1 MNVHFLK
8 RKVQALKYALD
19 PYTSKA
25 KDIVNQNPGGY
36 AWERSKKNPDL
47 PGVKERVPIGA
58 NKNLAGPLHGT
69 KLAVVL
75 QEIRD
80 RFGSVDPQ
88 LKALAEKALSGK
100 GNLQHQVSQD
110 NTYAKTKA
118 MITKAKLGQQAP
130 GEVAQTAAQ
139 PFTPEKHEDLFT
151 AIRDRLAKHSQ
162 GGVGNSPG
170 SSDLAARA
178 GELARSYNWHRV
190 GAGLQVDE
198 AVRDYINKVTGDRL
212 KHANEAHRTVHNLF
226 GLGSE
231 QRRQGKVSDTTHQAF
246 WDGLRKHVNERAKGA
261 NSVYGLS
268 ARDLKDDMLHKSIRR
283 LAEAEEHI
291 YGTPGKAPTDP
302 PHVGPSYAN
311 YKTAG
316 LRQLGP
322 NAKIAPP
329 TFEKPAYSPTKTGVR
344 VNPRARAAQFRRKVG
359 SKKYSAESS
368 NKPYIG
374 DPYISADQ
382 LEGEEQDALRFW
394 QHPNGTIY
402 GFPHTHDRF
411 FDFPPGNELEPDLH
425 SENPNESHGGPY
437 TGGYRR
443 GWMRILANAK
453 NPESIGITNRFQ
465 LPNEKQLNKL
475 IELANHLGSKT
486 IYHYNGTT
494 NSPETLVWNRDKDND
509 MSHMDR
515 VEQIVNE
522 HSNPANEYKWS
533 PIFKAKSP
541 DQDTDYQNMKLKQ
554 KHEYSRARAA
564 QFRRKFSEGIK

>member
-8 RKVQALKYALD
+8 RKVQALKYALS

-25 KDIVNQNPGGY
+25 KDIVASNPGGY
-36 AWERSKKNPDL
+36 LWERSKKNPDL
-47 PGVKERVPIGA
+47 PGVKERTPIGG
-58 NKNLAGPLHGT
+58 NKNLAPSLHGT

-118 MITKAKLGQQAP
+118 MITRSKLGQQAP

-162 GGVGNSPG
+162 GGTDNSPG

-231 QRRQGKVSDTTHQAF
+231 QRRQGKVSDATHQAF

-302 PHVGPSYAN
+302 PQVRPSYAN

-316 LRQLGP
+316 LKQLGP

-344 VNPRARAAQFRRKVG
+344 VNPRARAAQFKRKTKIDVNQVIKAGDFLKKNGLADPGYGRIYVNQDTGVVWYEG
-359 SKKYSAESS
+359 SDGDEREFGNLVQKTLKAIAGVKEVKHEAEYQP
-368 NKPYIG
+368 K
-374 DPYISADQ
+374 
-382 LEGEEQDALRFW
+382 
-394 QHPNGTIY
+394 
-402 GFPHTHDRF
+402 
-411 FDFPPGNELEPDLH
+411 EP
-425 SENPNESHGGPY
+425 
-437 TGGYRR
+437 
-443 GWMRILANAK
+443 K
-453 NPESIGITNRFQ
+453 NPGFKKVYPDNG
-465 LPNEKQLNKL
+465 KQY
-475 IELANHLGSKT
+475 S
-486 IYHYNGTT
+486 
-494 NSPETLVWNRDKDND
+494 
-509 MSHMDR
+509 R
-515 VEQIVNE
+515 V
-522 HSNPANEYKWS
+522 NP
-533 PIFKAKSP
+533 
-541 DQDTDYQNMKLKQ
+541 
-554 KHEYSRARAA
+554 RARAA
-564 QFRRKFSEGIK
+564 QFRRKFSEGTK